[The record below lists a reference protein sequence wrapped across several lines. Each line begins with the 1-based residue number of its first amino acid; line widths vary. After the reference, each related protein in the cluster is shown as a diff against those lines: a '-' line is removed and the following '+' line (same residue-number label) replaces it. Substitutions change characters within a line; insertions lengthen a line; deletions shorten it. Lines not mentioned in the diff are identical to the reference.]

1 MISRDLAPQRI
12 VRCAETAA
20 YPVECQIGTS
30 LKVLV
35 VTAMYPRP
43 GNEDSGAFVMHQVE
57 QLRALGHTVDVLD
70 FRGDRSKLEYLK
82 AAVEVFRRTRHKR
95 YSVVHAHY
103 GLTGLP
109 ALFRSS
115 TPLVISLHGSDALVG
130 WHEPLLSRVACKFAD
145 ATIVASSKIA
155 RRIPGDVIPC
165 GVDLAV
171 FEPKPK
177 TEARQRL
184 RLELDRKYVLFPF
197 NPTRSIKRFDLASGA
212 VAKLAGEGVDIELL
226 TVSKIPNREM
236 PWYYSAAD
244 VMILCSNSEGSPTAV
259 KEALACNLPVVSTNV
274 GDVTEI
280 TQGIAGVQL
289 TEQTAASLAGALKRV
304 LCPPAGFVF
313 NGRTAMERYSQPKMV
328 QAILRVYR
336 RVIERRDRAA
346 ARSR

>member
-1 MISRDLAPQRI
+1 MISRALSPQRI
-12 VRCAETAA
+12 VRCAETVAH
-20 YPVECQIGTS
+20 PVECQIGTS
-30 LKVLV
+30 LKVLA

-82 AAVEVFRRTRHKR
+82 AAVEVFRQTRHKR

-103 GLTGLP
+103 GVTGLV
-109 ALFRSS
+109 ALFRNGI
-115 TPLVISLHGSDALVG
+115 PLVVSLHGSDALVG
-130 WHEPLLSRVACKFAD
+130 WHEPLISRIVCRLAD
-145 ATIVASSKIA
+145 ATIVASRKIA
-155 RRIPGDVIPC
+155 DRIPGEVIPC
-165 GVDLAV
+165 GVDLSV

-177 TEARQRL
+177 AEARRRL
-184 RLELDRKYVLFPF
+184 KLKSEGKYILFPF
-197 NPTRSIKRFDLASGA
+197 NPGRGIKRFDLASAA
-212 VAKLAGEGVDIELL
+212 VAKLAREGVDIELL
-226 TVSKIPNREM
+226 TASKIPNREM

-244 VMILCSNSEGSPTAV
+244 AMILSSDSEGSSTAV

-274 GDVTEI
+274 GDVCEI
-280 TQGIAGVQL
+280 MEGIAGVQL
-289 TEQTAASLAGALKRV
+289 AEQTAASLARAIKRV

-336 RVIERRDRAA
+336 RVIERRTGAVA
-346 ARSR
+346 QAR

>member
-1 MISRDLAPQRI
+1 MILRDLAPQRT
-12 VRCAETAA
+12 VRCAELL
-20 YPVECQIGTS
+20 VDESGRQIEMS

-57 QLRALGHTVDVLD
+57 QLRALGHTIDVLD

-130 WHEPLLSRVACKFAD
+130 WHEPLLSRIACKFAD

-177 TEARQRL
+177 AEARQRL
-184 RLELDRKYVLFPF
+184 NLESGRKYVLFPF
-197 NPTRSIKRFDLASGA
+197 NPTRSIKRFDLASAA
-212 VAKLAGEGVDIELL
+212 VRKLAGEGMDVELL
-226 TVSKIPNREM
+226 IASKIPNREM

-244 VMILCSNSEGSPTAV
+244 VMILCSDSEGSPTAV

-289 TEQTAASLAGALKRV
+289 AEQTAGSLAGALKRV
-304 LCPPAGFVF
+304 LYPPAGFVF
-313 NGRTAMERYSQPKMV
+313 NGRTPMERYSQPKTV
-328 QAILRVYR
+328 EAILRVYR
-336 RVIERRDRAA
+336 RVIERWDGAV